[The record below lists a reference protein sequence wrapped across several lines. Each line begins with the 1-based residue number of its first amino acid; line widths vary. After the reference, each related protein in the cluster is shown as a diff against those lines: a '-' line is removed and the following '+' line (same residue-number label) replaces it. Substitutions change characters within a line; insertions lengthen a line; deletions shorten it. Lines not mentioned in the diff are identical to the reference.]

1 MTEEPGENTP
11 GQETDA
17 VAASPPA
24 RPNVGKAGLIM
35 VVSLLLSRVLG
46 TVRDI
51 VIAAMFGQD
60 VTTDAYRIAFQ
71 VPDLIFF
78 LVAGGALS
86 SAFIP
91 VFSEYYHTG
100 REKDA
105 WHVFGAVTTI
115 MSVAIGGL
123 VLMAWVAAPWLAT
136 VVSGGRQ
143 EVVPLVTHM
152 SRIILPGQIAFFIG
166 GLMMGTMYARQVFSV
181 PGLGPNIYN
190 IGIILGAV
198 TLGHVIQPGIVGAT
212 WGALAGAVV
221 GNLVIPAFVLAKI
234 KAPFIPSF
242 DTRHPGVRKVFLL
255 MLPVVLGLSL
265 PGVYGIVIQYFATFY
280 PAGVNTAFDQANR
293 LMFAPLGIFG
303 QSLAL
308 AAFPALSQFKALG
321 QMDMF
326 RDQLSRSMRQV
337 AYLAVPAATVLF
349 AAPSTVVR
357 LLFEHGKFKPDDTA
371 RTASILQLFA
381 IGIVAW
387 CLHPLVMR
395 AYFAVQKNT
404 KPILLGT
411 LATAVFLGLCLAVR
425 AADLPY
431 PWLALSGSVA
441 AIVLVVLLV
450 RDVRTEIGGLEVR
463 PVIRTLGLCLL
474 CAVPAGLVAWGGD
487 VWLQSAP
494 LAKPAWM
501 AAACILLLAV
511 AWAYIGLSMALK
523 MEETEVARRAMARVS
538 RRKPS

>member
-1 MTEEPGENTP
+1 
-11 GQETDA
+11 
-17 VAASPPA
+17 
-24 RPNVGKAGLIM
+24 M

-91 VFSEYYHTG
+91 VFSEYYHTA

-115 MSVAIGGL
+115 MTVAIGGL
-123 VLMAWVAAPWLAT
+123 VLLAWCAAPWLAT
-136 VVSGGRQ
+136 VVSGGRP

-198 TLGHVIQPGIVGAT
+198 TLGHAIQPGIVGAT

-221 GNLVIPAFVLAKI
+221 GNLVVPGFVLAKI
-234 KAPFIPSF
+234 KAPFKPSF
-242 DTRHPGVRKVFLL
+242 DTRHPGVRKVFVL

-265 PGVYGIVIQYFATFY
+265 PGVYGIVLQYFATFY

-357 LLFEHGKFKPDDTA
+357 LLFEHGKFDAEATA

-381 IGIVAW
+381 IGVVAW

-425 AADLPY
+425 AAGLPY
-431 PWLALSGSVA
+431 PWLALSGSLA

-463 PVIRTLGLCLL
+463 PVVRTLGLCLL
-474 CAVPAGLVAWGGD
+474 CAVPAGLLAWGGD
-487 VWLQSAP
+487 VLLRYAP
-494 LAKPAWM
+494 LAKPVWM